1 MLGSNQ
7 RPPACRAG
15 ALPTELTARGPR
27 GYQGVIALRAREA
40 PGANRGGTQFAV
52 AGTAADDGLMPSPR
66 EATCNLSHASDS
78 PWSQHAGDRGH
89 PTLDHS
95 RVPNQGDD
103 RNGTGGRALSG
114 ARAESSSLRRS
125 LRRADG
131 WRLRNGSVPQVCAM
145 PAEGRVGARRSCAGD
160 GRAPATDASGQETPT
175 PTCATLRNSRPA
187 TASATSSGNSIL
199 WRQGGGGLPLLLL
212 RHRKEGRGG
221 APELGPVAGAAA
233 VDRPS
238 LSRLTQALAAGW
250 ANCASAGSCGG
261 WRPTSS
267 LPQLRRDPS
276 GCGGEAG
283 RPEGAGDRRAEG
295 PSCAAVAGTES

>member
-131 WRLRNGSVPQVCAM
+131 WRLRNGSVPQSVPCL
-145 PAEGRVGARRSCAGD
+145 P
-160 GRAPATDASGQETPT
+160 RAALERGEAVPATDVPRLRTHLGRRPPRLHAPPCGTRAPLRLRPLRAETPSYGGKAAAAYLSSYFVT
-175 PTCATLRNSRPA
+175 GKKGEEALQNSVRSRALPRSIVHLSPGSLKRWLQDGR
-187 TASATSSGNSIL
+187 TALPPVRVA
-199 WRQGGGGLPLLLL
+199 GGVLL
-212 RHRKEGRGG
+212 RHFRNYEETR
-221 APELGPVAGAAA
+221 AAA
-233 VDRPS
+233 VAK
-238 LSRLTQALAAGW
+238 QADPKAQAID
-250 ANCASAGSCGG
+250 A
-261 WRPTSS
+261 
-267 LPQLRRDPS
+267 LR
-276 GCGGEAG
+276 AL
-283 RPEGAGDRRAEG
+283 RA
-295 PSCAAVAGTES
+295 PP